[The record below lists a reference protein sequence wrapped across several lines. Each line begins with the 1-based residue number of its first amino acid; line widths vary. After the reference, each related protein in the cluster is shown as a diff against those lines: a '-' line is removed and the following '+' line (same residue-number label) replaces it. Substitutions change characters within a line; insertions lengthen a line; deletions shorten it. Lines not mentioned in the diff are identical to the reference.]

1 MFVLTT
7 LDSETM
13 ARFLALVSE
22 KDKKCFIY
30 LHDDGIYLFLSF
42 NTIRGLGFGMEVYA
56 RCQRYS
62 AVSLHQRIGQF
73 YAPTWSG

>member
-1 MFVLTT
+1 MFVLIT

-30 LHDDGIYLFLSF
+30 LHDGIFIF
-42 NTIRGLGFGMEVYA
+42 VI
-56 RCQRYS
+56 
-62 AVSLHQRIGQF
+62 
-73 YAPTWSG
+73 